1 MGTTPNPH
9 STSPMSIE
17 EESGASLPAASK
29 TKAEHI
35 HEIDET
41 FLQLE
46 AALKRQNDLT
56 GDMIVAKNTII
67 GNLSSLMTVCAFIGA
82 VQAQVIDWTREENNT
97 SLEIFT
103 NFVSFFGLTLDILG
117 VGTGVIRQLML
128 QHSVKRMETQATRLR
143 DNADRLQR
151 QFHRLRSGTA
161 FPDDLQGP
169 RGQRFLKNA
178 YTIKDQL
185 AKQIALLDDMREIQR
200 FRSDLIFTD
209 RVDDSEDA
217 EKRHGVEDSSSS
229 LLSSAGPSYEAR
241 RRSSMGTA
249 MQFVRAMPHQL
260 PMVSMGGGIFF
271 LLCSVIW
278 LATSTQPK
286 LIWVPCLVA
295 AAVTLV
301 CTLVPS
307 AWFYEGNMEQLLNEE
322 IEAYEEH
329 FQKVNSQGVVGA

>member
-1 MGTTPNPH
+1 MNIEDGTIAT
-9 STSPMSIE
+9 
-17 EESGASLPAASK
+17 SLPKPSK
-29 TKAEHI
+29 TKAEHL
-35 HEIDET
+35 HEIDQS
-41 FLQLE
+41 FLQLD

-56 GDMIVAKNTII
+56 GGMIVAKNMII

-97 SLEIFT
+97 SLEVFT

-128 QHSVKRMETQATRLR
+128 QHSVRRMETQVTRLR
-143 DNADRLQR
+143 DNADKLQR
-151 QFHRLRSGTA
+151 QFHRLRSGSE
-161 FPDDLQGP
+161 FPDDLRGP
-169 RGQRFLKNA
+169 RGQQFLRNV
-178 YTIKDQL
+178 YTIRDQL
-185 AKQIALLDDMREIQR
+185 AKQMALLDDMREIQR
-200 FRSDLIFTD
+200 FRSDLILTD
-209 RVDDSEDA
+209 RVDDSEDS

-229 LLSSAGPSYEAR
+229 LLSLTRFDSPGQ
-241 RRSSMGTA
+241 RRSTGRGTV
-249 MQFVRAMPHQL
+249 MRFVRAMPHQL

-278 LATSTQPK
+278 LATSTQPRV
-286 LIWVPCLVA
+286 IWVPCLVA

-329 FQKVNSQGVVGA
+329 FQKVNSR

>member
-1 MGTTPNPH
+1 
-9 STSPMSIE
+9 MSIE
-17 EESGASLPAASK
+17 EESGASLPAALK
-29 TKAEHI
+29 TKAEHL
-35 HEIDET
+35 HEIDQT

-46 AALKRQNDLT
+46 AALKRQNNLT

-97 SLEIFT
+97 SLEVFT

-161 FPDDLQGP
+161 FPDDLQGS
-169 RGQRFLKNA
+169 RGQQFLRNA

-217 EKRHGVEDSSSS
+217 EKRYVDSSSS
-229 LLSSAGPSYEAR
+229 LLSSTGFNFTGQ
-241 RRSSMGTA
+241 RRSGTV
-249 MQFVRAMPHQL
+249 MRFVRAMPHQL

-286 LIWVPCLVA
+286 VIWVPCLVA

-301 CTLVPS
+301 CTLIPS

-329 FQKVNSQGVVGA
+329 FQKVNSKGVVS